1 MLILQSRKTSAN
13 CGYYYYYYFYAK
25 DIASR

>member
-1 MLILQSRKTSAN
+1 MLNKNTAKKPTN
-13 CGYYYYYYFYAK
+13 CGYYYYYYYYAK

>member
-1 MLILQSRKTSAN
+1 MLNKNISKIPAN
-13 CGYYYYYYFYAK
+13 SGYYYYYYYYAK

>member
-1 MLILQSRKTSAN
+1 MSQLTLTKTPAKH
-13 CGYYYYYYFYAK
+13 GYYYYYYYYAK

>member
-1 MLILQSRKTSAN
+1 MSQLTLTKIPAKH
-13 CGYYYYYYFYAK
+13 GYYYYYYYYAK

>member
-1 MLILQSRKTSAN
+1 MLILESRKTSAN
-13 CGYYYYYYFYAK
+13 CGYYYYYYYYAE

>member
-1 MLILQSRKTSAN
+1 MLIKNTQTIPAN
-13 CGYYYYYYFYAK
+13 SGFYYYYYFYAK

>member
-1 MLILQSRKTSAN
+1 MLNKNTTKIPAN
-13 CGYYYYYYFYAK
+13 CGYYYYYYFYAE

>member
-1 MLILQSRKTSAN
+1 MLILEPRKTSAN
-13 CGYYYYYYFYAK
+13 CGYYYYYYYYAK

>member
-1 MLILQSRKTSAN
+1 MLNKNTTKIPTN
-13 CGYYYYYYFYAK
+13 CGYYYYYYFYAE

>member
-1 MLILQSRKTSAN
+1 MLILASRKTSAN
-13 CGYYYYYYFYAK
+13 CGYYYYYYYYAK

>member
-1 MLILQSRKTSAN
+1 MLILASRKTSAN